1 MIIDELT
8 VGMVQ
13 TRCYILSPEG
23 GQECI
28 VIDPGDEAARI
39 LKAAGN
45 RKIAAILLTHGH
57 FDHIGAVRELLM
69 QNAECRMQNYP
80 LRREKKIC
88 RQQIFPKAQ
97 ESLFMSQMHRC

>member
-39 LKAAGN
+39 RKAVGE

-57 FDHIGAVRELLM
+57 FDHIYAADRLRELSG
-69 QNAECRMQNYP
+69 A
-80 LRREKKIC
+80 KILPGKV
-88 RQQIFPKAQ
+88 FSPKAS
-97 ESLFMSQMHRC
+97 ERELKDWVRTLPL